1 MASIRFG
8 LAGVNTSHA
17 DAFSRIF
24 NGTETEEPQVEGGRI
39 TAIWGD
45 EAARVAD
52 LAAAHRIATI
62 VDQPAVMLGQV
73 DAVLVVDDTGGGA
86 SHAALA
92 KPFLEAGLP
101 VFVDKPMT
109 TDYRDAIELFE
120 IAARTGA
127 PLLSCSA
134 LRFAAELERD
144 RAELDRI
151 GPLSSIVSVGP
162 GDWFYYGVHAVE
174 LLGAV
179 AGTGARTVHR
189 HAFDGCDI
197 AVIAYDNG
205 PTAVV
210 ETLRDA
216 AYVFELHAYGE
227 QGHLSIEVSDHAAF
241 YANTMREVMRM
252 AETGVAPLAPEQT
265 LEVLAILHT
274 GLRSGETGTTVE
286 VPRTSSGYGT
296 AR

>member
-1 MASIRFG
+1 VIRFG
-8 LAGVNTSHA
+8 LLGVNTSHA

-24 NGTETEEPQVEGGRI
+24 NGTEAETPQVEGG
-39 TAIWGD
+39 TVTMIWGNEQD
-45 EAARVAD
+45 RVEELAARHAI
-52 LAAAHRIATI
+52 AARAASPT
-62 VDQPAVMLGQV
+62 AMLGQV

-109 TDYRDAIELFE
+109 TEYADAVELFE

-134 LRFAAELERD
+134 LRFAAELEPA

-151 GPLSSIVSVGP
+151 GKLSSVISVGP
-162 GDWFYYGVHAVE
+162 GDWYYYGVHAVE

-179 AGTGARTVHR
+179 AGTGATSIHR
-189 HAFDGCDI
+189 HAFDQRDI
-197 AVIAYDNG
+197 AVVSYPDG

-210 ETLRDA
+210 QTLRDA
-216 AYVFELHAYGE
+216 SYVFELTAYGE
-227 QGHLSIEVSDHAAF
+227 NGHFAFEIRDHVAF
-241 YANTMREVMRM
+241 YANTMREVVKM
-252 AETGVAPLAPEQT
+252 AETGISPLAPEQT
-265 LEVLAILHT
+265 LEVLAILHAGTKSGDT
-274 GLRSGETGTTVE
+274 GAAIE
-286 VPRTSSGYGT
+286 VTPT
-296 AR
+296 